1 MFTVYKR
8 WQQHHV
14 NVYKI
19 KDCMGE
25 ILVESFYASEL
36 ARVNK
41 DNTELYHM
49 DKELDEKLENG
60 QKYVTVKW

>member
-1 MFTVYKR
+1 
-8 WQQHHV
+8 
-14 NVYKI
+14 
-19 KDCMGE
+19 MGE